1 MKELTWDTLNTSS
14 INRDQLREL
23 LPQDA
28 AEVIEAEIVR
38 AEAEEAA
45 PFAVTR
51 MFGELTDFELKV
63 FALRCAGVGVSHIA
77 ERLECSPSKVRSAM
91 KARTVVFDW
100 LDAFIPES
108 ERDRVDQ
115 ERERLRDAQFEK
127 YCNLYDK
134 VIAQAEEKLDAGE
147 TKVVLSL
154 LKDLS
159 TRMFG
164 NPATTVK
171 HEHRASGEVKLRAI
185 PASIS
190 GNVNKLLDGE

>member
-1 MKELTWDTLNTSS
+1 MND
-14 INRDQLREL
+14 D
-23 LPQDA
+23 
-28 AEVIEAEIVR
+28 VIEAEIVR
-38 AEAEEAA
+38 AEAEASA

-91 KARTVVFDW
+91 KARTIVFAW
-100 LDAFIPES
+100 LDEFIPES

-115 ERERLRDAQFEK
+115 ERERLRDAQFER
-127 YCNLYDK
+127 YCNLWDR
-134 VIAQAEEKLDAGE
+134 VMEQAEAKLEEGDLDVI
-147 TKVVLSL
+147 KMLM
-154 LKDLS
+154 KDLS
-159 TRMFG
+159 VRMFG
-164 NPATTVK
+164 ATAKEVK
-171 HEHRASGEVKLRAI
+171 HKHDHRASGEVKLRAV